1 MANTFKNSVT
11 ASIGTLATDVYTA
24 PGATTTTVIGAAVS
38 NRAASVIAV
47 DATVTDTSGSVTAY
61 LVKAA
66 PVAIGGALVLIGGD
80 QKVVLE
86 TGDKITVTSDTAASA
101 DVVISVLEQT

>member
-11 ASIGTLATDVYTA
+11 ASIGTSAVDVYTA

-38 NRAASVIAV
+38 NRVASPIAV

-66 PVAIGGALVLIGGD
+66 PVAAGGALVLIGGD

-86 TGDKITVTSDTAASA
+86 TGDKITVTSDTAGSA

>member
-11 ASIGTLATDVYTA
+11 ASVGTSATDVYTA

-38 NRAASVIAV
+38 NRAASPISV

-66 PVAIGGALVLIGGD
+66 PVAAGGALVLIGGD

-86 TGDKITVTSDTAASA
+86 TGDKITVTSDTASSA

>member
-11 ASIGTLATDVYTA
+11 ASIGTSATDVYTA

-38 NRAASVIAV
+38 NRVASVIAV

>member
-11 ASIGTLATDVYTA
+11 ASIGTSATDVYTA

-38 NRAASVIAV
+38 NRVASPITV

-66 PVAIGGALVLIGGD
+66 PVAAGGALVLIGGD

>member
-11 ASIGTLATDVYTA
+11 ASIGTSATDVYTA

-38 NRAASVIAV
+38 NRVASTIAV

-66 PVAIGGALVLIGGD
+66 PVAAGGALVLIGGD

>member
-11 ASIGTLATDVYTA
+11 ASIGTSATDVYTA

-38 NRAASVIAV
+38 NRVASVIAV

-66 PVAIGGALVLIGGD
+66 PVAAGGALVLIGGD

>member
-11 ASIGTLATDVYTA
+11 ASIGTSATDVYTA

-38 NRAASVIAV
+38 NRVASPIAV

-66 PVAIGGALVLIGGD
+66 PVAAGGALVLIGGD